1 MPAVARSL
9 DEQDE
14 LLADVH
20 LRLEQA
26 QKKMKFHYDKR
37 HRELSFAVG
46 DWAWMR
52 LRHRMASGIVD
63 TSKGKLRPCFFGPY
77 QVVAVINPV
86 AICLTLPPIARIH
99 DVVHLGLLKPF
110 KGDPPASPP
119 ALPRLHHGAVVLAL
133 ERPLRARL
141 YRGVR
146 QILVQWQGA
155 PPVIGF
161 LGRS

>member
-1 MPAVARSL
+1 VPAVAQSL
-9 DEQDE
+9 AERDE
-14 LLADVH
+14 LLADVCLH
-20 LRLEQA
+20 LEQA

-37 HRELSFAVG
+37 HRDLSFAVG
-46 DWAWMR
+46 DWAWLR

-63 TSKGKLRPCFFGPY
+63 SSKGKLCPRFFGSY

-86 AICLTLPPIARIH
+86 AIRLALPPIARIH
-99 DVVHLGLLKPF
+99 DVVHVGLLKPF

-119 ALPRLHHGAVVLAL
+119 ALPRLHHGAVVLAP
-133 ERPLRARL
+133 ERALRARL